1 MAALNAS
8 DVGDGSGFRHL
19 YEISL
24 DEHVIKGFAGEE
36 WRPSMLDLELHAL
49 LGRDVF
55 VTADPELLA
64 PIGSS
69 DLKSHRERLLN
80 KTLVLRLAEAQRY
93 VDLYLKEFRD
103 YRVRPNVSMG
113 QSGYYVK
120 RLRDAIP
127 AFSQA
132 WSYMVF
138 GKEALPRGRYLEEF
152 MNTLSHR
159 LTWQMRAHDRIGWLR
174 YSPSNNAVVD
184 EMVYHLNYFIMLTT
198 GVFDCLAWLAYHR
211 FQLKADKRSVSLRDL
226 PTSRKQQRFLDIIA
240 NSAPS
245 LADYLRTPYVQN
257 RLSLFYGPRDSIQ
270 HRLLLTGIKYMT
282 REPLENC
289 TVAGLDND
297 MARAIRVVDPPTMS
311 GAHFLPGDYGRL
323 NYLFPALGN
332 RCWSRTCRL
341 ISIHAEG
348 ARNSSLILSAI
359 PC

>member
-1 MAALNAS
+1 MYPDIERRRQMPLTITLHADSLSVAADNVEAICNWFIETGRHSNHNAFHPPIDIKTTILRNRSSLPWSTHLAALNAS

-24 DEHVIKGFAGEE
+24 DEHVIKGFTGEE
-36 WRPSMLDLELHAL
+36 WHPSMLDLELHAL

-103 YRVRPNVSMG
+103 YRVRPNLSMG

-245 LADYLRTPYVQN
+245 LADYLRTPYVQKSTT
-257 RLSLFYGPRDSIQ
+257 LVLW
-270 HRLLLTGIKYMT
+270 
-282 REPLENC
+282 
-289 TVAGLDND
+289 
-297 MARAIRVVDPPTMS
+297 PT
-311 GAHFLPGDYGRL
+311 
-323 NYLFPALGN
+323 
-332 RCWSRTCRL
+332 
-341 ISIHAEG
+341 
-348 ARNSSLILSAI
+348 
-359 PC
+359 